1 MSKTQDQY
9 YTQFRK
15 AGYLPIQALRAS
27 KTLLQWAEL
36 EDQDL
41 VRLSAEPE
49 QENYFDVY
57 GEPDGY
63 EDGNGRHVSA
73 EQERKELEREIEL
86 NGCWVVYSEYR
97 ATPDDLW
104 EHADS
109 IDMCTGYRDPLSPF
123 ENDYVIDLMQ
133 AAVDAVEAQALA
145 PSL

>member
-97 ATPDDLW
+97 ATPDDSW
-104 EHADS
+104 ERADS
-109 IDMCTGYRDPLSPF
+109 IGICTGYRDPLSPF